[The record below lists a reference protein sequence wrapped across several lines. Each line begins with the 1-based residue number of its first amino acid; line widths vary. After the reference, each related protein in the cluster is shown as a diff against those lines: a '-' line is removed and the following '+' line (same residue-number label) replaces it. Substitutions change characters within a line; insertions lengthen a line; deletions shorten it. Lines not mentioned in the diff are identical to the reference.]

1 MPKNRKKII
10 AKLIKEGFTHRTL
23 SSFSDNQIKVLS
35 NKLLGEGIPEEISNA
50 EKQLADLKLAQSE
63 KLANDAE
70 ELKNPKTEE
79 VVEDDE
85 PIAPDVKAMNSSGE
99 ELDLLNDISDDSIYE
114 QKELENWVME
124 LVKENQQAEITK
136 ENFIKTV
143 RGLRKPKINVNK
155 QQKSYNM
162 VNELA
167 NEMGLRVVV
176 EEIKGSI
183 KGYLKSKKDLIEVN
197 ITKEGDVT
205 LDGKLVE
212 DDIESNQPMPTIAP
226 PTTKQGEKERRGPF
240 KKPKTTPKPKA
251 KKKSP
256 LPDWLEFTNLG
267 KSLSR

>member
-1 MPKNRKKII
+1 MPKNRKD
-10 AKLIKEGFTHRTL
+10 LISQLINEGFTHRTL
-23 SSFSDNQIKVLS
+23 SSFSDTQIKALS
-35 NKLLGEGIPEEISNA
+35 SKLLGEGYEEEIKSTK
-50 EKQLADLKLAQSE
+50 EKLADLTVAQANEKAAELTSE
-63 KLANDAE
+63 ID
-70 ELKNPKTEE
+70 
-79 VVEDDE
+79 EDDE

-124 LVKENQQAEITK
+124 LVKESQQAEITK

-143 RGLRKPKINVNK
+143 RGVKKPKINVNK

-167 NEMGLRVVV
+167 KEMGLRVVV
-176 EEIKGSI
+176 EEIKGNI

-197 ITKEGDVT
+197 ITKEGEVT
-205 LDGKLVE
+205 LDGEVVE
-212 DDIESNQPMPTIAP
+212 DDMEANQPMPTIAP
-226 PTTKQGEKERRGPF
+226 PTTKPGEKERRGPF

>member
-1 MPKNRKKII
+1 MPKNRKD
-10 AKLIKEGFTHRTL
+10 LISQLINEGFTHRTL
-23 SSFSDNQIKVLS
+23 SSFSDKQIKVLRD
-35 NKLLGEGIPEEISNA
+35 KLLGEGLPEEISSK
-50 EKQLADLKLAQSE
+50 EKELADLKMAQSE

-70 ELKNPKTEE
+70 ELTSEMEE
-79 VVEDDE
+79 EDNLVPPE
-85 PIAPDVKAMNSSGE
+85 TKAMSSSGE
-99 ELDLLNDISDDSIYE
+99 ELDLLNDISDDSIDE
-114 QKELENWVME
+114 QKQLENWVME

-143 RGLRKPKINVNK
+143 KEMRRPKVKVTK

-167 NEMGLRVVV
+167 KEMGLRVVV
-176 EEIKGSI
+176 EEIKGNI

-212 DDIESNQPMPTIAP
+212 EDIESNQPMPTIAP
-226 PTTKQGEKERRGPF
+226 PTTKPGEKKRRGPF

-251 KKKSP
+251 KKNSP

>member
-1 MPKNRKKII
+1 MPKNRKDLI
-10 AKLIKEGFTHRTL
+10 AKLINEGFTHRTL
-23 SSFSDNQIKVLS
+23 SLFTD
-35 NKLLGEGIPEEISNA
+35 
-50 EKQLADLKLAQSE
+50 KQLTVLHE
-63 KLANDAE
+63 KMVYPDTPEGNEAAAE
-70 ELKNPKTEE
+70 EAKKTGVPQQIADD
-79 VVEDDE
+79 VVEVGEEDGE
-85 PIAPDVKAMNSSGE
+85 LPDPEMKGKSSDGE
-99 ELDLLNDISDDSIYE
+99 ELDLLFDNSDDSIYE
-114 QKELENWVME
+114 QKQLENWVME

-143 RGLRKPKINVNK
+143 REIRKPKIKVNK

-167 NEMGLRVVV
+167 KEMGLRVVV
-176 EEIKGSI
+176 EDIKGNI

-197 ITKEGDVT
+197 ITKEGEVT
-205 LDGKLVE
+205 LNGEVVE
-212 DDIESNQPMPTIAP
+212 DDMEANQPMPTIAP
-226 PTTKQGEKERRGPF
+226 PTTKPGEKERRGPF

>member
-1 MPKNRKKII
+1 MQKNRKDLIL
-10 AKLIKEGFTHRTL
+10 KLVNEGFTHRTL
-23 SSFSDNQIKVLS
+23 SLFTDKQLIELHEKMVYPDTPEGNEAASEEANKTGVPQQIADDVSEEDGEPVDADIKV
-35 NKLLGEGIPEEISNA
+35 
-50 EKQLADLKLAQSE
+50 DR
-63 KLANDAE
+63 D
-70 ELKNPKTEE
+70 
-79 VVEDDE
+79 
-85 PIAPDVKAMNSSGE
+85 GE
-99 ELDLLNDISDDSIYE
+99 ELDLLFDDSDDYTNE
-114 QKELENWVME
+114 QKQLENWVME

-143 RGLRKPKINVNK
+143 REIRKPKIKVNK

-167 NEMGLRVVV
+167 KEMGLRVVV
-176 EEIKGSI
+176 EEIKGNI

-197 ITKEGDVT
+197 ITKEGEVT
-205 LDGKLVE
+205 LNGEMVE
-212 DDIESNQPMPTIAP
+212 DDMEANQPMPTIAP
-226 PTTKQGEKERRGPF
+226 PTTKPGEKERRGPF

>member
-1 MPKNRKKII
+1 MPKNRKDLI
-10 AKLIKEGFTHRTL
+10 AKLINEGFTHRTL
-23 SSFSDNQIKVLS
+23 SLFTD
-35 NKLLGEGIPEEISNA
+35 
-50 EKQLADLKLAQSE
+50 KQLTALHEKMVYPNTPEGNKEAELAAKETGEPQKVVDSV
-63 KLANDAE
+63 AE
-70 ELKNPKTEE
+70 VGE
-79 VVEDDE
+79 EDDE
-85 PIAPDVKAMNSSGE
+85 PVDADIKVDRDGE
-99 ELDLLNDISDDSIYE
+99 ELDLLFDNSDNSIYE
-114 QKELENWVME
+114 QKQLENWVME

-143 RGLRKPKINVNK
+143 RENRKPKIKVNK

-167 NEMGLRVVV
+167 KEMGLRVVV

-197 ITKEGDVT
+197 ITKGGEVT
-205 LDGKLVE
+205 LNGEVVE
-212 DDIESNQPMPTIAP
+212 EDMESNQPMPTIAP
-226 PTTKQGEKERRGPF
+226 PTTKPGEKERRGPF

>member
-1 MPKNRKKII
+1 MPKNRKD
-10 AKLIKEGFTHRTL
+10 LISQLINEGFTHRTL
-23 SSFSDNQIKVLS
+23 SSFSDNQIKVLR
-35 NKLLGEGIPEEISNA
+35 NKLLGEGAAEEISTK
-50 EKQLADLKLAQSE
+50 EKELADLKIAQSE

-70 ELKNPKTEE
+70 QLTSEVDEE
-79 VVEDDE
+79 DNIVPPET
-85 PIAPDVKAMNSSGE
+85 KAMSSSGE
-99 ELDLLNDISDDSIYE
+99 ELDLLNDILDDSIDE
-114 QKELENWVME
+114 QKQLENWVME

-143 RGLRKPKINVNK
+143 KEMRKPKIKVNK
-155 QQKSYNM
+155 QQKSYKM

-167 NEMGLRVVV
+167 KEMGLRVVV
-176 EEIKGSI
+176 EEIKGNI
-183 KGYLKSKKDLIEVN
+183 KGYLKSKRDLIEVN

-205 LDGKLVE
+205 LNGEVVE
-212 DDIESNQPMPTIAP
+212 DDMEANQPMPTIAP
-226 PTTKQGEKERRGPF
+226 PTTKPGEKERRGPF